1 MFKKLVVFK
10 STVAI
15 LSMLPFFAAVRT
27 DAFPP
32 NGIKPNNTVALDFPV
47 LSASLIEKLDPLTG
61 KTIEQ
66 LDKQTRTKRL
76 KIIFFIKHKFNC
88 AYSFLI
94 TNGFSANSFYKPTIK
109 SGINLKY

>member
-27 DAFPP
+27 DAFPL

-47 LSASLIEKLDPLTG
+47 LSASFIEKLDPLTG

-66 LDKQTRTKRL
+66 LDRQARTKRL

-88 AYSFLI
+88 AYSF
-94 TNGFSANSFYKPTIK
+94 FK
-109 SGINLKY
+109 